1 MSDEKEAIAP
11 EKLVDLLRAEKAEL
25 QEQLEQ
31 VNDNLMAAR
40 AVAAAQE
47 VSLQVAN
54 RTIERLQRRLTPTAP
69 ASADASTT
77 NEKR

>member
-11 EKLVDLLRAEKAEL
+11 ESLMALLRAEKAEL
-25 QEQLEQ
+25 QQQLEQ
-31 VNDNLMAAR
+31 VSDNLMAAR

-47 VSLQVAN
+47 ISLQVAN
-54 RTIERLQRRLTPTAP
+54 RTIERLQRRLAPLAP
-69 ASADASTT
+69 ASVDASTT